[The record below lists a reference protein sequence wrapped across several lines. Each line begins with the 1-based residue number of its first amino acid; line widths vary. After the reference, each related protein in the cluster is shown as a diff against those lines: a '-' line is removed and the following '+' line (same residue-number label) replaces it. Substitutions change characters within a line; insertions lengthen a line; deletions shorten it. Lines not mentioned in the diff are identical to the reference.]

1 MNPTQRRGLL
11 FMMVAMLV
19 GVGVFVAVAN
29 YVRDVS
35 SQVGDQTTVYR
46 ARSAIDLYVPL
57 GAGNLEAV
65 QIPLRW
71 SAPTA
76 RLPLRQI
83 EGRRAGFRIEPG
95 TYITSDMLIPP
106 SALSSTEREV
116 AINVDS
122 VTGIA
127 GRVRPG
133 DSVDVY
139 AVFADVPGLPKQVRV
154 LVRNVRV
161 VSIGG
166 KQTVPTSS
174 ESSGIGEQDVLPV
187 TLALEPEDAR
197 AVTFAHAFAQEVRLV
212 GLPNDVGVSRGAET
226 DTFDARDLGGKAIPE
241 GVKP

>member
-11 FMMVAMLV
+11 FMMVAVLV

-29 YVRDVS
+29 YVRDIA

-46 ARSAIDLYVPL
+46 ARAAIEPYSPLSASNV
-57 GAGNLEAV
+57 EAV
-65 QIPLRW
+65 QVPLRW

-76 RLPLRQI
+76 RLQLRQL

-95 TYITSDMLIPP
+95 SFITSDMLIPP
-106 SALSSTEREV
+106 SSLSSTEREV

-122 VTGIA
+122 VTGIG

-133 DSVDVY
+133 DTVDVY
-139 AVFADVPGLPKQVRV
+139 AVFAEVPGLPKQVRV

-166 KQTVPTSS
+166 KQTVSS
-174 ESSGIGEQDVLPV
+174 NSEESGIGEQDVVPV
-187 TLALEPEDAR
+187 TLALEPDDAR
-197 AVTFAHAFAQEVRLV
+197 AVTFAHAFAQEVRMV
-212 GLPNDVGVSRGAET
+212 GLPNDVGVSRGTER
-226 DTFDARDLGGKAIPE
+226 DTFDATDLGGKAVPE
-241 GVKP
+241 GVSP